1 MRAMRRALPALALAA
16 FAVAYLWQAL
26 SIPLDPWSAAEAVNA
41 RTLPTVYAV
50 TLLLVCMALLLR
62 TRSHDVEASSGER
75 SAEGQASGR
84 RWLTLAAHCAA
95 IVAFGA
101 LVPLAGLWIA
111 VALLLLGCLLIAGER
126 RIWVLAAAPVGTAL
140 AAWLLVAV
148 VLDVYIA
155 PGRWLS

>member
-1 MRAMRRALPALALAA
+1 MTRPTRRLAPLALAA
-16 FAVAYLWQAL
+16 FGAAYLWQAL

-50 TLLLVCMALLLR
+50 ALLLVATALLFGQEAK
-62 TRSHDVEASSGER
+62 SAEASAER
-75 SAEGQASGR
+75 QPVAWR
-84 RWLTLAAHCAA
+84 RWWTLAAHGGA

-101 LVPLAGLWIA
+101 FIPLLGLWVA
-111 VALLLLGCLLIAGER
+111 VALLLVACLLIAGER
-126 RIWVLAAAPVGTAL
+126 RIAVLALAPAGTAL

-155 PGRWLS
+155 PGRWMP

>member
-1 MRAMRRALPALALAA
+1 MTGDNGRPSIRGALPALALAA

-50 TLLLVCMALLLR
+50 ALLLVCAALLLR
-62 TRSHDVEASSGER
+62 TRSVDA
-75 SAEGQASGR
+75 SAEQRAPPR
-84 RWLTLAAHCAA
+84 RWLTLAAHSAA
-95 IVAFGA
+95 IVAFGV

-111 VALLLLGCLLIAGER
+111 LALLLLGCLLIAGER
-126 RIWVLAAAPVGTAL
+126 RVWVLAVAPVGTAL

-148 VLDVYIA
+148 VLDVYVA